1 MLLRSSLAALG
12 LCVLSGCTIFSW
24 GEDKP
29 TLLDD
34 PNGGPPPSVL
44 QVPPDLTQ
52 PAVKNQ
58 YQIPKAEAK
67 CAPATTTT
75 AAAAEIAPTA
85 ISNNDVEAR
94 LKELQGLR
102 DKGLIT
108 DEELRKKRKDVLQ
121 SL

>member
-12 LCVLSGCTIFSW
+12 LCVLSGCTIFTW

-29 TLLDD
+29 TLVDD

-58 YQIPKAEAK
+58 YQIPKAEVK
-67 CAPATTTT
+67 CAPAT
-75 AAAAEIAPTA
+75 AASSE
-85 ISNNDVEAR
+85 SNAVASSNDVEAR

>member
-12 LCVLSGCTIFSW
+12 LCVLSGCTIFTW

-29 TLLDD
+29 TLVDD

-52 PAVKNQ
+52 PVVKNQ

-67 CAPATTTT
+67 CAPTT
-75 AAAAEIAPTA
+75 AAASSESSAVV
-85 ISNNDVEAR
+85 SSNDVEAR

>member
-1 MLLRSSLAALG
+1 MLLRTSVAALG

-29 TLLDD
+29 TLVDD

-67 CAPATTTT
+67 CAPATT
-75 AAAAEIAPTA
+75 AA
-85 ISNNDVEAR
+85 SNDNSSGASDTKDVEAR

-108 DEELRKKRKDVLQ
+108 DEELSKKRKDVLQ

>member
-29 TLLDD
+29 TLVED

-58 YQIPKAEAK
+58 YQIPKADAK
-67 CAPATTTT
+67 CAPAT
-75 AAAAEIAPTA
+75 APTSDDSA
-85 ISNNDVEAR
+85 AVASDNKDVEAR

-108 DEELRKKRKDVLQ
+108 DEELSKKRKDVLQ